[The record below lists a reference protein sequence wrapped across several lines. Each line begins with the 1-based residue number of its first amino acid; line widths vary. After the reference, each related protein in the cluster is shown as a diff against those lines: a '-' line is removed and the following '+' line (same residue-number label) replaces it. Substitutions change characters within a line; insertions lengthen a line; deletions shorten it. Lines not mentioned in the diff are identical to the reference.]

1 MARERRP
8 EKTDEGDRTLAQLNP
23 AALNERLL
31 NAILSISRCATLDE
45 ALEPLLDA
53 ALDVT
58 QMDGGG
64 VYWVEGDV
72 AVLRHHRGLPEA
84 FIREV
89 THMSLRPPPVQTLL
103 GQREPIELAEI
114 SSVMRELFHKHG
126 IQHAFSFPLRASGI
140 LFGFLNVASL
150 RVEPPERA
158 DIQGLWVLVHE
169 IESLF
174 GRLYSEKTLR
184 ESEERYKSLWECALD
199 GIALYELP
207 VSSRKGRFIDVNDGV
222 CRMLGYARE
231 EFLKLSLF
239 DLVEDG
245 TRERI
250 LELIGKVRQSG
261 RISFEITG
269 VAKDGRR
276 IPVEI
281 NASLVQFG
289 DRPVALAIVR
299 DVTERRRA
307 AEALHESEERFQAF
321 MNNSPAIAWMKD
333 VKGRYVYLSEA
344 YERRFG
350 VRLEDWRGKT
360 DLELWPQEVANE
372 FRKNDLE
379 VLSTGRPLEVVEES
393 PSPDGRRCCWWNFKF
408 PFDDA
413 SGRKFVG
420 GIGVDI
426 TQRKQMETMLQQAN
440 ERLEEQVQAR
450 TTQLNQT
457 VDRLQAAMEE
467 LTHRAGQLQKLT
479 LELSQ
484 AEECERRRLAEFLH
498 DDLQQILAAAKFHLG
513 ILAGRIES
521 DEEAQEILEQT
532 KQMLKDAIEKSR
544 SLSHELGPPLLYSG
558 RLDAIFDWL
567 AGQMESKHGL
577 TVRVEIRGR
586 TDSDSEAVRSFVYRA
601 AREILFNAVKHAQ
614 VREVRLRLQRVRDEL
629 WLILSDKGRGFDVAS
644 LAETAGSGLLTIRER
659 AELLGGRMKIKSA
672 PGRGSIF
679 FIAVPD
685 AVATAR

>member
-184 ESEERYKSLWECALD
+184 ESEERYKSLWECTLD